1 MTLKT
6 TKTKVYYTNTNEM
19 HLLADAFSEGIVESF
34 PLHTQQGKVSTEPKS
49 KKVDTLTRYLVCGYI
64 QEKKEATFEYVA
76 WETFIEYSQV
86 LELIDNLANRYSKEI
101 VFKGNIILPYSYCI
115 STIKI
120 NPLEQT
126 TAFLKDIYIFNI
138 NKQVEKVYINGPKKK
153 PLPPKLTKHYAN
165 ANNL

>member
-6 TKTKVYYTNTNEM
+6 TKTKVYFTNTNGIFLSPDPFGEM
-19 HLLADAFSEGIVESF
+19 IVENF

-49 KKVDTLTRYLVCGYI
+49 KKVDNHTRYLVCGYI

-76 WETFIEYSQV
+76 WETLIEYSQV
-86 LELIDNLANRYSKEI
+86 LELIGNLVNRYSKEI

-153 PLPPKLTKHYAN
+153 PLPPKLTKHYVN
-165 ANNL
+165 SNNL